1 MATLTT
7 GELLSLPRR
16 SVLTGAACLLLTRAA
31 CARRAVPDDNLLY
44 PVLITVVSQTNIQS
58 FGSGF
63 YLWKD
68 NITYLVTAKHV
79 LLPPPMYGQP
89 FIPTTLTCMSYSNN
103 LIPEDREYVTTTY
116 ENLNA
121 QGLIKSSPDRDV
133 AIVKLAH
140 MTLAIPTIQPG
151 TGPTGQAV
159 PPPSN
164 AGAIPLPVMPLQ
176 AFDGITL
183 TSARTSKL
191 RSASM
196 DTIKRY
202 VDVLVGNDAIMYGYP
217 RSLALDLSAGQLDPL
232 QPLLRRGLIA
242 GVNDQRKTI
251 ILDSPAY
258 RGNSGGPVV
267 ELEQDN
273 FMIKLRIIGVVSEFV
288 PLPEGSEDFFLQFNS
303 GYSIIEPMDAILD
316 LAQ

>member
-1 MATLTT
+1 
-7 GELLSLPRR
+7 
-16 SVLTGAACLLLTRAA
+16 
-31 CARRAVPDDNLLY
+31 
-44 PVLITVVSQTNIQS
+44 
-58 FGSGF
+58 
-63 YLWKD
+63 
-68 NITYLVTAKHV
+68 
-79 LLPPPMYGQP
+79 
-89 FIPTTLTCMSYSNN
+89 MSYSNN
-103 LIPEDREYVTTTY
+103 LIAEDREYVSTTY
-116 ENLNA
+116 QNLNA

-140 MTLAIPTIQPG
+140 MTLAIPTIEPG

-176 AFDGITL
+176 TYDGITL

-202 VDVLVGNDAIMYGYP
+202 ADVLVGNDAIMYGYP

-273 FMIKLRIIGVVSEFV
+273 LMTKLKIVGLVSEFV
-288 PLPEGSEDFFLQFNS
+288 PLREGSEDFF
-303 GYSIIEPMDAILD
+303 YSSTRGT
-316 LAQ
+316 Q

>member
-1 MATLTT
+1 
-7 GELLSLPRR
+7 
-16 SVLTGAACLLLTRAA
+16 
-31 CARRAVPDDNLLY
+31 
-44 PVLITVVSQTNIQS
+44 VLITVGSQTNVQS

-79 LLPPPMYGQP
+79 LLPPPINGQP

-103 LIPEDREYVTTTY
+103 LVPEDREYLTTTY
-116 ENLNA
+116 QNLYG
-121 QGLIKSSPDRDV
+121 QGLMKLSPDRDV
-133 AIVKLAH
+133 AVVKLAH
-140 MTLAIPTIQPG
+140 MTLAIPAAPPG
-151 TGPTGQAV
+151 TSPTGQTV
-159 PPPSN
+159 PPPAN
-164 AGAIPLPVMPLQ
+164 AGAAPSPVMPLQ
-176 AFDGITL
+176 CYDGVTL

-191 RSASM
+191 RSANM

-202 VDVLVGNDAIMYGYP
+202 ADVLVGNDAIMYGYP
-217 RSLALDLSAGQLDPL
+217 RSLALDVSAGQLDPL

-267 ELEQDN
+267 ELEQVN
-273 FMIKLRIIGVVSEFV
+273 FMIQLKIIELVSEFV
-288 PLPEGSEDFFLQFNS
+288 PLREGSEDFFLQFNS